1 MNLFSRHD
9 YLKYDFSINNLM
21 KGIKRFT
28 AFLLAVSLIILQ
40 WPCSSSE
47 TKTESEEEVADT
59 ASNGN
64 IIFTGDAGIIGQ
76 DPKPFYDSI
85 NTGNT
90 RPAELI
96 AFAKTLIDVP
106 YKYASTDPSEG
117 FDCSGFITYIF
128 NHFDIAVPR
137 SSVGFTNMGKTID
150 LQNARP
156 GDLILFTGTDSS
168 IRVVGHMG
176 LVVSNNNGLLEFIHS
191 TSGKAYGVVIT
202 PLKKYYMGRFEKVI
216 RIFPEEM
223 F

>member
-1 MNLFSRHD
+1 MIISN
-9 YLKYDFSINNLM
+9 INPEKNSLLITM
-21 KGIKRFT
+21 KKIFVF
-28 AFLLAVSLIILQ
+28 FLLIPLIILHVH
-40 WPCSSSE
+40 CDSV
-47 TKTESEEEVADT
+47 ESKSQANEVVPDS
-59 ASNGN
+59 ASTGN
-64 IIFTGDAGIIGQ
+64 IIFTGDAGIVGEEPQ
-76 DPKPFYDSI
+76 PFYDSI
-85 NTGNT
+85 KTGDT

-106 YKYASTDPSEG
+106 YKYGSIDPTEG

-128 NHFDIAVPR
+128 NHFNIAVPR

-150 LQNARP
+150 LQNAKP

-176 LVVSNNNGLLEFIHS
+176 LVISNNNGLLEFIHS

-202 PLKKYYMGRFEKVI
+202 PLEKYYMGRFEKVI

-223 F
+223 L

>member
-1 MNLFSRHD
+1 M
-9 YLKYDFSINNLM
+9 KYDFSINNLM

-28 AFLLAVSLIILQ
+28 AFLLAVSLIILH
-40 WPCSSSE
+40 WHCSSSE
-47 TKTESEEEVADT
+47 TKTDSEEEVVDT
-59 ASNGN
+59 ASHGN

-76 DPKPFYDSI
+76 DPKPFNDSI

-90 RPAELI
+90 RPAALI

>member
-1 MNLFSRHD
+1 
-9 YLKYDFSINNLM
+9 M

-40 WPCSSSE
+40 WHCSSSE
-47 TKTESEEEVADT
+47 TKTDSEEEVADT

-176 LVVSNNNGLLEFIHS
+176 FGGL
-191 TSGKAYGVVIT
+191 
-202 PLKKYYMGRFEKVI
+202 
-216 RIFPEEM
+216 
-223 F
+223 

>member
-1 MNLFSRHD
+1 
-9 YLKYDFSINNLM
+9 M

-40 WPCSSSE
+40 WHCSSSE

-59 ASNGN
+59 TSHGN

-76 DPKPFYDSI
+76 DPKPFNDSI

-90 RPAELI
+90 TPAALI

>member
-1 MNLFSRHD
+1 
-9 YLKYDFSINNLM
+9 M

-28 AFLLAVSLIILQ
+28 AFFLAFSLIILH
-40 WPCSSSE
+40 WHCSSSE
-47 TKTESEEEVADT
+47 TKTESEEEVVDT
-59 ASNGN
+59 VSNAN

-76 DPKPFYDSI
+76 DPKPFNDSI

-176 LVVSNNNGLLEFIHS
+176 LVV
-191 TSGKAYGVVIT
+191 
-202 PLKKYYMGRFEKVI
+202 
-216 RIFPEEM
+216 
-223 F
+223 